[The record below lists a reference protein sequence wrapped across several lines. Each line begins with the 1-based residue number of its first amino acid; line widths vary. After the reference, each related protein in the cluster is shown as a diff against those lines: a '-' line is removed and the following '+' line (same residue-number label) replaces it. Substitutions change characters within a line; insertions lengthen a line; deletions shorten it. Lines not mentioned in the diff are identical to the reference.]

1 MQYVFQLVSRLLYI
15 AVTLALLGLAFG
27 FISYAGWSVYRAVL
41 GEEMV
46 LSAMLH
52 AVGLV
57 IIALAVSDVG
67 KFLLEEELGRERELE
82 TTGEVRR
89 MLTKFMTIIIIAASL
104 HTLVFLFEAG
114 RQSVEGL
121 IYPSMLLIAVAV
133 LVAVLGVYQRLAS
146 AVEHEYRKDL
156 DAEEKL
162 DPEKA
167 AIEREEKEGD
177 EEPRSVVHS
186 SGLAKN
192 ARKRG

>member
-1 MQYVFQLVSRLLYI
+1 MQYIFQLISRLLYV
-15 AVTLALLGLAFG
+15 AVTLALLGLAFA
-27 FISYAGWSVYRAVL
+27 FIGYAGWSVFRAAQ
-41 GEEMV
+41 GEAPV

-114 RQSVEGL
+114 RQGVEGL
-121 IYPSMLLIAVAV
+121 IYPSALLVAVAV
-133 LVAVLGVYQRLAS
+133 LFAVLGIYQRLAS
-146 AVEHEYRKDL
+146 AVEHEYREDL
-156 DAEEKL
+156 GADEL

-167 AIEREEKEGD
+167 ALEREEAGD
-177 EEPRSVVHS
+177 KLS
-186 SGLAKN
+186 STGSERRTAKDS
-192 ARKRG
+192 RQS

>member
-1 MQYVFQLVSRLLYI
+1 MQYVFQLISRVLYI
-15 AVTLALLGLAFG
+15 AVTLALLGLAFA
-27 FISYAGWSVYRAVL
+27 FIGYAGWSIFRAAQ
-41 GEEMV
+41 GEAPV

-114 RQSVEGL
+114 RQGVEGL
-121 IYPSMLLIAVAV
+121 IYPSALLVAVAV
-133 LVAVLGVYQRLAS
+133 LLAVLGLYQRLAS
-146 AVEHEYRKDL
+146 AIEHEHRQDL
-156 DAEEKL
+156 GANEL

-167 AIEREEKEGD
+167 ALEREET
-177 EEPRSVVHS
+177 RSERS
-186 SGLAKN
+186 STAGERSAAKDS
-192 ARKRG
+192 RQS

>member
-1 MQYVFQLVSRLLYI
+1 MTGVFQFISRILYVC
-15 AVTLALLGLAFG
+15 VTLALLGLAFS
-27 FISYAGWSVYRAVL
+27 FIGYAGWSVYRAAS
-41 GEEMV
+41 GQDEV

-114 RQSVEGL
+114 RESVEAL
-121 IYPSMLLIAVAV
+121 LYPSALLIAVAV
-133 LVAVLGVYQRLAS
+133 LLAVLGLYQRLAS
-146 AVEHEYRKDL
+146 AVEHEYRQDL
-156 DAEEKL
+156 SAGARL
-162 DPEKA
+162 DPEKEA
-167 AIEREEKEGD
+167 LKRED
-177 EEPRSVVHS
+177 DNVSAPASQ
-186 SGLAKN
+186 
-192 ARKRG
+192 

>member
-1 MQYVFQLVSRLLYI
+1 MQYVFQLISRLLYI
-15 AVTLALLGLAFG
+15 AVTLALLGLAFA
-27 FISYAGWSVYRAVL
+27 FIGYAGWSVVRAAQ
-41 GEEMV
+41 GEAPV

-114 RQSVEGL
+114 RQGVEGL
-121 IYPSMLLIAVAV
+121 IYPSALLVAVAV
-133 LVAVLGVYQRLAS
+133 LLAVLGLYQRLAS
-146 AVEHEYRKDL
+146 AVEHEYRQDL
-156 DAEEKL
+156 GGHNL

-167 AIEREEKEGD
+167 ALEREEARG
-177 EEPRSVVHS
+177 S
-186 SGLAKN
+186 SASERRTAKDS
-192 ARKRG
+192 RQS

>member
-1 MQYVFQLVSRLLYI
+1 MTAVFQFISRFLYI
-15 AVTLALLGLAFG
+15 TVTLSLLALAFS
-27 FISYAGWSVYRAVL
+27 FIGYAGWSIYRASI
-41 GEEMV
+41 GEAEV

-67 KFLLEEELGRERELE
+67 RFLLEEELGRERELE

-89 MLTKFMTIIIIAASL
+89 MLTKFMTIIIVAASL

-114 RQSVEGL
+114 RESVEAL
-121 IYPSMLLIAVAV
+121 IYPSALLIAVAV
-133 LVAVLGVYQRLAS
+133 LLAVLGLYQRMAS

-156 DAEEKL
+156 SAGAKL

-167 AIEREEKEGD
+167 ALEREDK
-177 EEPRSVVHS
+177 
-186 SGLAKN
+186 KN
-192 ARKRG
+192 ARSSPD

>member
-1 MQYVFQLVSRLLYI
+1 MTALFQVISRILYV
-15 AVTLALLGLAFG
+15 AVTLALLGLAFS
-27 FISYAGWSVYRAVL
+27 FIGYAGWSVYRAAT
-41 GEEMV
+41 GHQEV

-67 KFLLEEELGRERELE
+67 KFLLEEELDRERELE

-89 MLTKFMTIIIIAASL
+89 TLTKFMTIIIIAASL

-114 RQSVEGL
+114 RESVEAL
-121 IYPSMLLIAVAV
+121 LYPSALLVAVAV
-133 LVAVLGVYQRLAS
+133 LLAVLGLYQRLAS

-156 DAEEKL
+156 SAGAKL

-167 AIEREEKEGD
+167 AIEREEKTGD
-177 EEPRSVVHS
+177 HPTSVKH
-186 SGLAKN
+186 
-192 ARKRG
+192 